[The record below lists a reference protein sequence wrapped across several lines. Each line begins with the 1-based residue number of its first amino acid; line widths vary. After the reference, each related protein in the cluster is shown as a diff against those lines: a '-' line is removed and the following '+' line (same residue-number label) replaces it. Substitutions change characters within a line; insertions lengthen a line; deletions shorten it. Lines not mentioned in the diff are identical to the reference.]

1 MSEHVDSLWEGVCL
15 HLQAKLSKDM
25 FDRWIRV
32 IRPVSW
38 SQDVLTLEVA
48 NDFYVWWLAENYI
61 PMIRLAVAASCG
73 RDVRIELVV
82 SADAPK
88 VPDLRPKDSVRNER
102 PAAQAGRSPAVKSV
116 RGAPR
121 FLSPLNPSFTF
132 GNFVVG
138 SSNMFA
144 HTASLSV
151 AKAPG
156 KAYNPLLIYGGPSL
170 GKTHLMHAIGQHIAE
185 MSACAHVCYL
195 SAEAF
200 LNEYIEAMRE
210 QKFHEFRSKFRSMD
224 VLLIDDIQFL
234 AGRDRIQEEFFHTF
248 NELHNAHKQ
257 IVMTSDR
264 PPAEVPGLEM
274 RLVSRFEWGVITQI
288 EPPDYETRVAILRK
302 KAERFP
308 TPVPDKILLA
318 IAERIQTDVRAL
330 EGALNSV
337 ASYAAL
343 HGRPLGDSEFENLLR
358 HAAARQ
364 ARQAPSFEQIQKT
377 VADYY
382 DLRMADLTGRRR
394 MASVALPRQVAMYLC
409 RTLTPHSFPAIGESF
424 GRNHATV
431 LHACRLVDRKIKGDA
446 GFRQAVSAIRS
457 RLGVENSPR
466 ITCE

>member
-1 MSEHVDSLWEGVCL
+1 MSEHVDSLWEGVRL
-15 HLQAKLSKDM
+15 HLQAKLSADM

-38 SQDVLTLEVA
+38 SQDVLTLGVA
-48 NDFYVWWLAENYI
+48 NDFYVWWLAENYV
-61 PMIRLAVAASCG
+61 PMIRLAVAAACG
-73 RDVRIELVV
+73 RDARIDLVV
-82 SADAPK
+82 LPDAPPL
-88 VPDLRPKDSVRNER
+88 PDLRAKVRDPGARASAEPGRTAAAR
-102 PAAQAGRSPAVKSV
+102 PSRAAA
-116 RGAPR
+116 R

-151 AKAPG
+151 AKTPG

-170 GKTHLMHAIGQHIAE
+170 GKTHLMHAVGHHIAE
-185 MSACAHVCYL
+185 TSARAHVCYL
-195 SAEAF
+195 SAESF

-288 EPPDYETRVAILRK
+288 ETPDYETRVAILRK

-308 TPVPDKILLA
+308 SPVPDKIILA
-318 IAERIQTDVRAL
+318 IAERIQTDIRAL

-343 HGRPLGDSEFENLLR
+343 HGRPLGDAEFENLLR

-364 ARQAPSFEQIQKT
+364 SRQAPSFEQIQKI

-382 DLRMADLTGRRR
+382 DLRLADLTGRRR

-409 RTLTPHSFPAIGESF
+409 RTLTPHSFPSIGESF

-431 LHACRLVDRKIKGDA
+431 LHACRLVDRKIKSDA
-446 GFRQAVSAIRS
+446 GFRQAVSSIRS
-457 RLGVENSPR
+457 RLGVENTPV
-466 ITCE
+466 